1 MQDILRIANIE
12 SGSCIVRDMGSQRE
26 RFKVRRVVKG
36 VRTDNRFESSVTV
49 PTVLKQM
56 EQNFSGE
63 RKSPARV
70 RGMEKRFYILRD

>member
-36 VRTDNRFESSVTV
+36 VRTDNRFESSTV

>member
-12 SGSCIVRDMGSQRE
+12 SGSRIVRDMGSQRE

-36 VRTDNRFESSVTV
+36 VRTDNRFESSTV

-63 RKSPARV
+63 CKSPARV

>member
-36 VRTDNRFESSVTV
+36 VRHTDNRFESSTV

>member
-12 SGSCIVRDMGSQRE
+12 SGSRIVRDMGSQRE
-26 RFKVRRVVKG
+26 RFKVRRVMKG
-36 VRTDNRFESSVTV
+36 VRTDNRFESSTV

-63 RKSPARV
+63 RKSPAHV